1 MANTKSL
8 SVTFPITHIKLENES
23 GLSCF
28 YLPTDKG
35 GEVFAP
41 LIEPKDIKA
50 EGLIEALNRT
60 LSSMKGISVDDLTL
74 SQNGIENKLHL
85 NLVESDPYLYKAA
98 VVKSI
103 SIISNSNGAVLEL
116 IKHDLVFSKKTNKI
130 SYECETEYSLSMQG
144 SAGFQLTINNKPAKR
159 KNTIFAFFRFVSW
172 ALQPIPKDSNR
183 DLKLVRDCFVQYF
196 FDTPAEALIYPL
208 VMLDYYQVKN
218 NKDLKELPWT
228 SLQLTT
234 LYRGVPID
242 MSDDKYKS
250 FTRYELYKDL
260 EARHKGRLLDIN
272 KKITKGDT
280 RSAVDVC
287 FFGCSLPRSIRSALI
302 GLGPLFLFRQVY
314 LQIEELIDKRD
325 VNDVLALVQWLI
337 GDCNKRNLNHR
348 AFSERFSD
356 ALKAYDIGFSIKQIK
371 KADEAIL
378 KDTIA
383 MYWELRRIEGSTIPN
398 IPNTSNKI
406 EAYHDLLSLAII
418 KLTPRHLLHLYK
430 RYTLKKPSSFTVNK
444 ITIREPFSAA
454 ELYGVGAKTRTCVAS
469 YAQSYFLEELDIAL
483 VVDEAD
489 EYIGIIEI
497 QENTVVQ
504 AKLKFNKPILNNPQV
519 HAVVTQW
526 AALKGYKIGSS
537 DLGVSD
543 IKTVKSPPSKKK
555 ELLIEKFY
563 EGIHHANL

>member
-1 MANTKSL
+1 MTNTKSL
-8 SVTFPITHIKLENES
+8 LVTFPITHIKLESES
-23 GLSCF
+23 GSSCF
-28 YLPTDKG
+28 YLPTDKSG
-35 GEVFAP
+35 DVFVP
-41 LIEPKDIKA
+41 LIEPKDIKV
-50 EGLIEALNRT
+50 ENLVEVLNRT
-60 LSSMKGISVDDLTL
+60 LSSMQGISADDLTL
-74 SQNGIENKLHL
+74 SQNGIENKLYL

-130 SYECETEYSLSMQG
+130 VYKNKTEYRLVMQD

-159 KNTIFAFFRFVSW
+159 KDTIFAFFRFVSW
-172 ALQPIPKDSNR
+172 ALQPTPRDSNR
-183 DLKLVRDCFVQYF
+183 DLKLVRDSFIQHF

-228 SLQLTT
+228 SLQLTV

-242 MSDDKYKS
+242 MNEEKYKS

-260 EARHKGRLLDIN
+260 ESRYKGKLLDIN
-272 KKITKGDT
+272 KKITNGDT

-287 FFGCSLPRSIRSALI
+287 FFGCSLPRSVRSTLI

-325 VNDVLALVQWLI
+325 VNDVLSLVQWLI
-337 GDCNKRNLNHR
+337 SDCNEKNLNHR
-348 AFSERFSD
+348 AFSERFLD
-356 ALKAYDIGFSIKQIK
+356 ALKAYDIGFSVKQIK
-371 KADEAIL
+371 KADETIL
-378 KDTIA
+378 EDTIT

-398 IPNTSNKI
+398 IPNASNKI

-418 KLTPRHLLHLYK
+418 KFTPSHLLHLYK
-430 RYTLKKPSSFTVNK
+430 RYTSKKPASFTVNK

-454 ELYGVGAKTRTCVAS
+454 ELYSVGNKTRTCIAS
-469 YAQSYFLEELDIAL
+469 YAPSYFLEELDIAL

-489 EYIGIIEI
+489 EYIGMIEI
-497 QENTVVQ
+497 QENTIVQ
-504 AKLKFNKPILNNPQV
+504 AQLKFNKPILTNPQV

-526 AALKGYKIGSS
+526 AAIKGYKIGSS
-537 DLGVSD
+537 DLGVSN
-543 IKTVKSPPSKKK
+543 IKTVKSPPSKEK

-563 EGIHHANL
+563 KESNNTNL